1 MEILGRNNKKSTNI
15 CCIIRKQ
22 YVIDKIACDDTIA
35 VSLNCPFLISLSVFS
50 NNYYKTRYIFLS
62 GCADLFTFKENS
74 IVLRDTIDYELY
86 NFCKLTVKVNM
97 NEHQIPV
104 LIVCTKCTFH
114 LYYNRSVVSSTNK
127 TNRHDITEIL
137 LEVALNII
145 KKPKTYHIIS
155 SVVLKTKQVK
165 IQCEY
170 QVFMNGKHQNV
181 LI

>member
-22 YVIDKIACDDTIA
+22 YVINKIACDDTIA

-97 NEHQIPV
+97 NEQPDTRINCMHQMHISFILQQV
-104 LIVCTKCTFH
+104 GGF
-114 LYYNRSVVSSTNK
+114 LY
-127 TNRHDITEIL
+127 
-137 LEVALNII
+137 
-145 KKPKTYHIIS
+145 
-155 SVVLKTKQVK
+155 Q
-165 IQCEY
+165 
-170 QVFMNGKHQNV
+170 
-181 LI
+181 